1 MITGCKHK
9 IMQLNIELIFENQL
23 SIITDTHQRVIYL
36 WWVFVIQ
43 PTTEGKLKMNQPK
56 LNKWERIRARIIIF
70 PLFGI
75 TFGLWT

>member
-43 PTTEGKLKMNQPK
+43 PTTEDSEWRRQ
-56 LNKWERIRARIIIF
+56 F
-70 PLFGI
+70 
-75 TFGLWT
+75 T